1 MPKQNRP
8 TINTELLTPAHQQ
21 KIGKIYEEVR
31 HMIDLRNLTYRQF
44 NDRTLKSYI
53 DDSDKRLNAYVP
65 SSDKEDWQANVAL
78 PTVRDK
84 LKRIL
89 SGYSLTVPELKVTA
103 GRITGELDVASI
115 DRGEIAQ
122 KLVKSS
128 YLENENPVIEN
139 FWEAWEM
146 AARGT
151 CIKYEGYLNTTFKQK
166 FIKSYDPVTGIVEED
181 EREVTVDDKC
191 ISYLVPLT
199 ELYISDFYIHDI
211 QDQPAIAWITYRSLE
226 QFKYEFKK
234 YKNADK
240 VKNSQGLRENT
251 SSFYKQ
257 DHWGKTDRAGKEK
270 VEIIRYY
277 NRLEDKY
284 IIIAN
289 GIILAETPLLWQ
301 FNGKKVY
308 PFAKA
313 VLEPF
318 EGKHFFYG
326 KSFPDIMMGQYDL
339 LNAYFNST
347 MDKGFKNLNP
357 PTLIGRVNQ
366 DAFDLEDELLSTDTK
381 IYVDDIN
388 QVKPM
393 PIDQVSQADVAMI
406 ELLARGIEDSVPSMP
421 HLMQGKEATAREVV
435 ITEERMK
442 ELRNIYHEMLVDLWR
457 QKYQI
462 RLANIMLSYP
472 VPKTVYENGKTEKIY
487 KTFVI
492 ENAMLDKDTKERG
505 ILAVQ
510 FRRLSKAEKR
520 EAELDMAAEKKAMAT
535 KGVNYRKII
544 LDPGYFDGFR
554 YKMTVIPESLHRT
567 SMARLQAT
575 ILEELATVATYFPQV
590 FIANQKEYFED
601 VAKAYGRDPVHMVDQ
616 AEAMSQE
623 QPAPMEE
630 GGAPMPTSGMPEQTS
645 PISIWENY
653 FYSYYFASLTN
664 LKVMPI

>member
-1 MPKQNRP
+1 
-8 TINTELLTPAHQQ
+8 
-21 KIGKIYEEVR
+21 
-31 HMIDLRNLTYRQF
+31 MIDLRNLTYRQF

-240 VKNSQGLRENT
+240 VKNSQGLREDT

-326 KSFPDIMMGQYDL
+326 KSFPDMMMGQYDL

-520 EAELDMAAEKKAMAT
+520 EAELDMAAEKEAMAT

-623 QPAPMEE
+623 QPAPREE

-645 PISIWENY
+645 PISI
-653 FYSYYFASLTN
+653 
-664 LKVMPI
+664 

>member
-1 MPKQNRP
+1 
-8 TINTELLTPAHQQ
+8 
-21 KIGKIYEEVR
+21 
-31 HMIDLRNLTYRQF
+31 MIDLRNLTYRQF

-65 SSDKEDWQANVAL
+65 SSGKEDWQANVAL

-240 VKNSQGLRENT
+240 VKNSQGLREDT

-645 PISIWENY
+645 PISI
-653 FYSYYFASLTN
+653 
-664 LKVMPI
+664 

>member
-1 MPKQNRP
+1 
-8 TINTELLTPAHQQ
+8 
-21 KIGKIYEEVR
+21 
-31 HMIDLRNLTYRQF
+31 MIDLRNLTYRQF

-240 VKNSQGLRENT
+240 VKNSQGLREDT

-645 PISIWENY
+645 PISI
-653 FYSYYFASLTN
+653 
-664 LKVMPI
+664 

>member
-240 VKNSQGLRENT
+240 VKNSQGLREDT

-326 KSFPDIMMGQYDL
+326 KSFPDMMMGQYDL

-520 EAELDMAAEKKAMAT
+520 EAELDMAAEKEAMAT

>member
-1 MPKQNRP
+1 
-8 TINTELLTPAHQQ
+8 
-21 KIGKIYEEVR
+21 
-31 HMIDLRNLTYRQF
+31 MIDLRNLTYRQF

-326 KSFPDIMMGQYDL
+326 KSFPDMMMGQYDL

-645 PISIWENY
+645 PISI
-653 FYSYYFASLTN
+653 
-664 LKVMPI
+664 

>member
-1 MPKQNRP
+1 
-8 TINTELLTPAHQQ
+8 
-21 KIGKIYEEVR
+21 
-31 HMIDLRNLTYRQF
+31 MIDLRNLTYRQF

-240 VKNSQGLRENT
+240 VKNSQGLREDT

-492 ENAMLDKDTKERG
+492 ENAMLNKDTKERG

-520 EAELDMAAEKKAMAT
+520 EAELDMAAEKEAMAT

-645 PISIWENY
+645 PISI
-653 FYSYYFASLTN
+653 
-664 LKVMPI
+664 

>member
-1 MPKQNRP
+1 
-8 TINTELLTPAHQQ
+8 
-21 KIGKIYEEVR
+21 
-31 HMIDLRNLTYRQF
+31 MIDLRNLTYRQF

-181 EREVTVDDKC
+181 ERDVTVDDKC

-240 VKNSQGLRENT
+240 VKNSQGLREDT

-472 VPKTVYENGKTEKIY
+472 VPKTVYENGETKKIY

-645 PISIWENY
+645 PISI
-653 FYSYYFASLTN
+653 
-664 LKVMPI
+664 

>member
-1 MPKQNRP
+1 
-8 TINTELLTPAHQQ
+8 
-21 KIGKIYEEVR
+21 
-31 HMIDLRNLTYRQF
+31 MIDLRNLTYRQF

-240 VKNSQGLRENT
+240 VKNSQGLREDT

-472 VPKTVYENGKTEKIY
+472 VPKTVYENGETKKIY

-645 PISIWENY
+645 PISI
-653 FYSYYFASLTN
+653 
-664 LKVMPI
+664 

>member
-1 MPKQNRP
+1 
-8 TINTELLTPAHQQ
+8 
-21 KIGKIYEEVR
+21 
-31 HMIDLRNLTYRQF
+31 MIDLRNLTYRQF

-181 EREVTVDDKC
+181 ERDVTVDDKC

-240 VKNSQGLRENT
+240 VKNSQGLREDT

-645 PISIWENY
+645 PISI
-653 FYSYYFASLTN
+653 
-664 LKVMPI
+664 

>member
-1 MPKQNRP
+1 
-8 TINTELLTPAHQQ
+8 
-21 KIGKIYEEVR
+21 
-31 HMIDLRNLTYRQF
+31 MIDLRNLTYRQF

-240 VKNSQGLRENT
+240 VKNSQGLREDT

-326 KSFPDIMMGQYDL
+326 KSFPDMMMGQYDL

-520 EAELDMAAEKKAMAT
+520 EAELDMAAEKEAMAT

-645 PISIWENY
+645 PISI
-653 FYSYYFASLTN
+653 
-664 LKVMPI
+664 

>member
-240 VKNSQGLRENT
+240 VKNSQGLREDT

-326 KSFPDIMMGQYDL
+326 KSFPDMMMGQYDL

-520 EAELDMAAEKKAMAT
+520 EAELDMAAEKEAMAT

-645 PISIWENY
+645 PISI
-653 FYSYYFASLTN
+653 
-664 LKVMPI
+664 

>member
-1 MPKQNRP
+1 
-8 TINTELLTPAHQQ
+8 
-21 KIGKIYEEVR
+21 
-31 HMIDLRNLTYRQF
+31 MIDLRNLTYRQF

-181 EREVTVDDKC
+181 ERDVTVDDKC

-240 VKNSQGLRENT
+240 VKNSQGLREDT

-326 KSFPDIMMGQYDL
+326 KSFPDMMMGQYDL

-520 EAELDMAAEKKAMAT
+520 EAELDMAAEKEAMAT

-645 PISIWENY
+645 PISI
-653 FYSYYFASLTN
+653 
-664 LKVMPI
+664 

>member
-1 MPKQNRP
+1 
-8 TINTELLTPAHQQ
+8 
-21 KIGKIYEEVR
+21 
-31 HMIDLRNLTYRQF
+31 MIDLRNLTYRQF

-240 VKNSQGLRENT
+240 VKNSQGLREDT

-326 KSFPDIMMGQYDL
+326 KSFPDMMMGQYDL

-645 PISIWENY
+645 PISI
-653 FYSYYFASLTN
+653 
-664 LKVMPI
+664 

>member
-1 MPKQNRP
+1 MITDIKKEKRP
-8 TINTELLTPAHQQ
+8 TVNLDTMSVKDQQ
-21 KIGKIYEEVR
+21 KVDEVYKDVR
-31 HMIDLRNLTYRQF
+31 DMIDKRNLTYREF
-44 NDRTLKSYI
+44 NDRTLVQYI

-65 SSDKEDWQANVAL
+65 PNDKEDWQANIAL

-89 SGYSLTVPELKVTA
+89 SGYSLVVPELKVTA
-103 GRITGELDVASI
+103 GRITGEIDVASI
-115 DRGEIAQ
+115 DRGEIGQQLIKA
-122 KLVKSS
+122 S

-146 AARGT
+146 GAKGT
-151 CIKYEGYLNTTFKQK
+151 CIKYEGYLKTTFKQK
-166 FIKSYDPVTGIVEED
+166 FIKSYEPETGKFEFD

-211 QDQPAIAWITYRSLE
+211 QDQPSIAWIRYMNPE
-226 QFKYEFKK
+226 QFKHEYGS
-234 YKNADK
+234 YKNANK
-240 VKNSQGLRENT
+240 VKNSEGLRADV

-270 VEIIRYY
+270 IEVIRYY
-277 NRLEDKY
+277 NKIKDEYL
-284 IIIAN
+284 IVAN
-289 GIILAETPLLWQ
+289 GVLLLDAPLLWQ
-301 FNGKKVY
+301 FNGKKIY
-308 PFAKA
+308 PFAKSI
-313 VLEPF
+313 LEPF
-318 EGKHFFYG
+318 VSKHFFYG
-326 KSFPDIMMGQYDL
+326 KSFADMMTGQYDL
-339 LNAYFNST
+339 LNTYFNSV

-393 PIDQVSQADVAMI
+393 PIEQVSQADVAMI
-406 ELLARGIEDSVPSMP
+406 ELLAKGIEDSVPSMP
-421 HLMQGKEATAREVV
+421 HLLQGKEATAREVV

-472 VPKTVYENGKTEKIY
+472 IPKKVYKDGKVQEIY

-492 ENAMLDKDTKERG
+492 ENTFLDKDTKERG
-505 ILAVQ
+505 ILAIQ
-510 FRRLSKAEKR
+510 FRRLSKKEKQ
-520 EAELDMAAEKKAMAT
+520 EAEIEMAAEREAMAT
-535 KGVNYRKII
+535 KGINYRKII
-544 LDPGYFDGFR
+544 LDPNYLDGFQ
-554 YKMTVIPESLHRT
+554 YKMTVIPASLHKT

-601 VAKAYGRDPVHMVDQ
+601 VAKAYGRDPQHMTEQ
-616 AEAMSQE
+616 AEAAQ
-623 QPAPMEE
+623 QPMTEAQPMEP
-630 GGAPMPTSGMPEQTS
+630 GAQPEAQPQPEMS
-645 PISIWENY
+645 RI
-653 FYSYYFASLTN
+653 N
-664 LKVMPI
+664 LGQR

>member
-1 MPKQNRP
+1 
-8 TINTELLTPAHQQ
+8 
-21 KIGKIYEEVR
+21 
-31 HMIDLRNLTYRQF
+31 MIDLRNLTYRQF

-645 PISIWENY
+645 PISI
-653 FYSYYFASLTN
+653 
-664 LKVMPI
+664 

>member
-1 MPKQNRP
+1 
-8 TINTELLTPAHQQ
+8 
-21 KIGKIYEEVR
+21 
-31 HMIDLRNLTYRQF
+31 MIDLRNLTYRQF

-240 VKNSQGLRENT
+240 VKNSQGLREDT

-492 ENAMLDKDTKERG
+492 ENVMLDKDTKERG

-520 EAELDMAAEKKAMAT
+520 EAELDMAAEKEAMAT

-645 PISIWENY
+645 PISI
-653 FYSYYFASLTN
+653 
-664 LKVMPI
+664 